1 MLGETFCYTII
12 GRLSSPVTSCHEIWN
27 DTRIDTGTS
36 ETALFLRAAI
46 HHPNACDWLGVR
58 GRQSFIS
65 FRYILNEVDS
75 LQSCEVVSLLHVENI
90 FCFASLE
97 LLLFIIK
104 VSLI

>member
-1 MLGETFCYTII
+1 MLGETFCCTII
-12 GRLSSPVTSCHEIWN
+12 RRLSSSVTSCHEICD

-36 ETALFLRAAI
+36 EIALFLRAAM
-46 HHPNACDWLGVR
+46 HHPNARDRLGVR
-58 GRQSFIS
+58 GKQSFIS

-75 LQSCEVVSLLHVENI
+75 LQSCEVVSPLHVENI